1 MMKDNKNG
9 PRVTS
14 VISRLI
20 LLALLILAPTFALA
34 SDHHRSI
41 LMITWRGMTPAEHSF
56 IRHLET
62 LGIDAEI
69 EHFDAGRD
77 QTRLAGFLRDRLDD
91 IKSMDLI
98 YLFGTTVTL
107 TVQNFHIDN
116 VPRVFNIVTDP
127 VGVGLASSLERPP
140 QGMTG
145 TKHSLSPDVNL
156 ELLFRVYPVK
166 TIAVL
171 FDPREN
177 NAVAEADRLSSAAE
191 KRGISVKRLRFAPDA
206 KEKEIQIA
214 ALRPELDDVDAIYV
228 TSSSS
233 FVAHSEALPQIIPE
247 DLVSMGSS
255 SAYVGDGI
263 TLVFGSEYEERGQT
277 AAEMAAK
284 ILLENVPAHTLP
296 IDEISASEATLYING
311 NNKAAS
317 KLKLDNTQNAVV
329 YK

>member
-1 MMKDNKNG
+1 MNNNKNG
-9 PRVTS
+9 TRVTS
-14 VISRLI
+14 LIPRLI
-20 LLALLILAPTFALA
+20 LLVSLILAPALALA

-56 IRHLET
+56 IAHLET
-62 LGIDAEI
+62 LGIEADI

-77 QTRLAGFLRDRLDD
+77 QTRLAGFLRDRLND

-98 YLFGTTVTL
+98 YTFGTTVTL
-107 TVQNFHIDN
+107 TVQNFHFDT

-127 VGVGLASSLERPP
+127 VGVGLAPSLERPP
-140 QGMTG
+140 PGMTG

-156 ELLFRVYPVK
+156 ELLFNVYPVE

-171 FDPREN
+171 FDPREH

-191 KRGISVKRLRFAPDA
+191 ERGISVKRLRFAPDA

-247 DLVSMGSS
+247 DLVSIGSS

-263 TLVFGSEYEERGQT
+263 TLVFGSEYEERGRT

-284 ILLENVPAHTLP
+284 ILLQNVPPHSLP
-296 IDEISASEATLYING
+296 IDELSASEATLYING
-311 NNKAAS
+311 DNKAAA
-317 KLKLDNTQNAVV
+317 KLKLEKARNAVV

>member
-1 MMKDNKNG
+1 MNNNKNG
-9 PRVTS
+9 TRVTS
-14 VISRLI
+14 LIPRLI
-20 LLALLILAPTFALA
+20 LLVSLILAPAVALA

-56 IRHLET
+56 IAHLET
-62 LGIDAEI
+62 LGIEADI
-69 EHFDAGRD
+69 ELFDAGRD
-77 QTRLAGFLRDRLDD
+77 QTRLAGFLRDRLND

-98 YLFGTTVTL
+98 YTFGTTVTL
-107 TVQNFHIDN
+107 TVQNFHFDN

-127 VGVGLASSLERPP
+127 VGVGLAPSLERPP
-140 QGMTG
+140 PGMTG

-156 ELLFRVYPVK
+156 ELLFDVYPVR

-171 FDPREN
+171 FDPREH

-191 KRGISVKRLRFAPDA
+191 ERGISVKRLRFAPDA

-247 DLVSMGSS
+247 DLVSIGSS

-263 TLVFGSEYEERGQT
+263 TLVFGSEYEERGRT

-284 ILLENVPAHTLP
+284 ILLQNVPPHSLP
-296 IDEISASEATLYING
+296 IDELSASEATLYING
-311 NNKAAS
+311 DNKAAS
-317 KLKLDNTQNAVV
+317 KLKLEKARNAVV

>member
-1 MMKDNKNG
+1 MKSNKNG
-9 PRVTS
+9 SRVTP

-20 LLALLILAPTFALA
+20 LLVFFVLGPALALA

-41 LMITWRGMTPAEHSF
+41 LMITWRGLTPAEHSF
-56 IRHLET
+56 IAHLEK

-69 EHFDAGRD
+69 EHFDAARD
-77 QTRLAGFLRDRLDD
+77 QTRLAGFLRERLDD
-91 IKSMDLI
+91 IKAMDLV
-98 YLFGTTVTL
+98 YTFGTTVTQ
-107 TVQNFHIDN
+107 TVQNFHLDN

-127 VGVGLASSLERPP
+127 VGVGLAPALDRPP
-140 QGMTG
+140 NGMTG
-145 TKHSLSPDVNL
+145 TKHSLPPDVNL
-156 ELLFRVYPVK
+156 ELLFNVYPVK
-166 TIAVL
+166 TIAIL

-191 KRGISVKRLRFAPDA
+191 KRGVSVKRLRFAPDA
-206 KEKEIQIA
+206 REKDIQIA
-214 ALRPELDDVDAIYV
+214 ALRPELNDVDAIYV

-233 FVAHSEALPQIIPE
+233 FVAHSEALAQIIPE

-263 TLVFGSEYEERGQT
+263 TLVFGSEYEERGRT

-284 ILLENVPAHTLP
+284 ILLEKVPPHSLP
-296 IDEISASEATLYING
+296 IDEVRASEATLYINSD
-311 NNKAAS
+311 NKAVS
-317 KLKLDNTQNAVV
+317 KLKLENARNTVV

>member
-1 MMKDNKNG
+1 MKNNKNG
-9 PRVTS
+9 PRASSLVS
-14 VISRLI
+14 CAI
-20 LLALLILAPTFALA
+20 LLAIVVLAPAFALA
-34 SDHHRSI
+34 SDHNRSI
-41 LMITWRGMTPAEHSF
+41 LMITCRGMTPADHSF
-56 IRHLET
+56 IAHLEK
-62 LGIDAEI
+62 LGSDADI

-77 QTRLAGFLRDRLDD
+77 QTRLAGFLRERMDD

-98 YLFGTTVTL
+98 YTFGTTVTL
-107 TVQNFHIDN
+107 TVQNFHFDT

-127 VGVGLASSLERPP
+127 VGVGLAPSLEHPP

-156 ELLFRVYPVK
+156 QLLFSVYPVEK
-166 TIAVL
+166 IAVL
-171 FDPREN
+171 FDPRES
-177 NAVAEADRLSSAAE
+177 NAVAEADRLSTAAE
-191 KRGISVKRLRFAPDA
+191 KRGVSVKRLRFAPDA
-206 KEKEIQIA
+206 KEKRLQIA

-233 FVAHSEALPQIIPE
+233 FVAHAEALPQIIPE

-263 TLVFGSEYEERGQT
+263 TLVFGSEYEERGRT

-284 ILLENVPAHTLP
+284 ILLQEIPPHTLP
-296 IDEISASEATLYING
+296 IDEISASEATLYINSD
-311 NNKAAS
+311 NKAVP
-317 KLKLDNTQNAVV
+317 KLKLDNAKNAVI

>member
-1 MMKDNKNG
+1 MNENKNG
-9 PRVTS
+9 TRATS
-14 VISRLI
+14 LISRLI
-20 LLALLILAPTFALA
+20 LQVLLILAPAFALA
-34 SDHHRSI
+34 AEHHRSI

-56 IRHLET
+56 IAHLEK

-69 EHFDAGRD
+69 EHFDADRD
-77 QTRLAGFLRDRLDD
+77 QTSLAGFLRDRMHD

-98 YLFGTTVTL
+98 YTFGTTVTL
-107 TVQNFHIDN
+107 TVQNFHFDD

-127 VGVGLASSLERPP
+127 VGVGLAPALDRPP

-145 TKHSLSPDVNL
+145 TKHSLPPDVNL
-156 ELLFRVYPVK
+156 QLLFNVYPVR

-171 FDPREN
+171 FDPRES

-191 KRGISVKRLRFAPDA
+191 KRGVSVKRLRFAPDA
-206 KEKEIQIA
+206 KEKQIQIA

-233 FVAHSEALPQIIPE
+233 FVAHSEALAQIIPE

-263 TLVFGSEYEERGQT
+263 TLVFGSEYEERGRT

-284 ILLENVPAHTLP
+284 ILLEKVPAHSLP

-311 NNKAAS
+311 DNKAVS
-317 KLKLDNTQNAVV
+317 KLKLENARNAVV

>member
-1 MMKDNKNG
+1 MNENKNG
-9 PRVTS
+9 TRATS
-14 VISRLI
+14 LISRLI
-20 LLALLILAPTFALA
+20 LLVLLILAPAFALA
-34 SDHHRSI
+34 AEHQRSI

-56 IRHLET
+56 IAHLEK

-69 EHFDAGRD
+69 EHFDADRD
-77 QTRLAGFLRDRLDD
+77 QTSLAGFLRDRMHD

-98 YLFGTTVTL
+98 YTFGTTVTL
-107 TVQNFHIDN
+107 TVQNFHFDD

-127 VGVGLASSLERPP
+127 VGVGLAPALDRPP

-145 TKHSLSPDVNL
+145 TKHSLPPDVNL
-156 ELLFRVYPVK
+156 QLLFSVYPVR

-171 FDPREN
+171 FDPRES

-191 KRGISVKRLRFAPDA
+191 KRGVSVKRLRFAPDA
-206 KEKEIQIA
+206 KEKQIQIA

-233 FVAHSEALPQIIPE
+233 FVAHSEALAQIIPE

-263 TLVFGSEYEERGQT
+263 TLVFGSEYEERGRT

-284 ILLENVPAHTLP
+284 ILLEKVPAHSLP

-311 NNKAAS
+311 DNKAVS
-317 KLKLDNTQNAVV
+317 KLKLENARNAVV

>member
-1 MMKDNKNG
+1 MNDNNIAD
-9 PRVTS
+9 RAAVLIT
-14 VISRLI
+14 RLV
-20 LLALLILAPTFALA
+20 LLALLILAPSSLMA
-34 SDHHRSI
+34 SDQTRSI
-41 LMITWRGMTPAEHSF
+41 LMLTWRGLTPAEHSF
-56 IRHLET
+56 IAHLEK
-62 LGIDAEI
+62 LGVDADI

-98 YLFGTTVTL
+98 YTFGTTVTM
-107 TVQNFHIDN
+107 TVRNFHVDN

-127 VGVGLASSLERPP
+127 VGVGLAPALDRPP
-140 QGMTG
+140 RGMTG
-145 TKHSLSPDVNL
+145 AKHSLSPEVNL
-156 ELLFRVYPVK
+156 QLLSGVYPVR

-171 FDPREN
+171 FDPRES

-191 KRGISVKRLRFAPDA
+191 KRGISIKRLRFAPDA
-206 KEKEIQIA
+206 KEKDIQIA
-214 ALRPELDDVDAIYV
+214 ALKPELEDVDAIYV

-233 FVAHSEALPQIIPE
+233 FVAHSDALPQIIPE

-263 TLVFGSEYEERGQT
+263 TLVFGSEYEERGRT

-284 ILLENVPAHTLP
+284 ILLEKVPPHNLP
-296 IDEISASEATLYING
+296 IDEISAAEATLYINSG
-311 NNKAAS
+311 NKAAS
-317 KLKLDNTQNAVV
+317 KLKLENSRNAVV